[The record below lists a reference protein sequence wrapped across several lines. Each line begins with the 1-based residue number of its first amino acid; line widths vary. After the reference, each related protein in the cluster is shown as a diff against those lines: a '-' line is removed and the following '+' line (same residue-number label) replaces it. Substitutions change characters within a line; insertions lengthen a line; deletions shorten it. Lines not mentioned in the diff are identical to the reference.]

1 MHQLSILIKCYPLS
15 LNVCLLLNCRINL
28 PEVCPSKRSKHTSLE
43 LNIHSSALSSWFL
56 NPLKY
61 LKISVKHPPVGHS
74 KGNLCKPVLK
84 LVPLEKFC
92 WKSSHKCW
100 FNELIFFFFFS
111 CCCHWYGNVL
121 WQMAHPNMWHSL
133 RACKTCKI
141 CLFPA
146 LMKLTH
152 THTHTQGHLRM
163 SRHTSRQLRAVWSN
177 CTTEGKM
184 WKWCLDPFVK
194 RPKHLLFKL
203 TSRVTW
209 CSTAPRHMDPQR
221 ETCKVSPQHCVRE
234 PVCWR
239 WEK

>member
-100 FNELIFFFFFS
+100 FNELIFFFFF
-111 CCCHWYGNVL
+111 
-121 WQMAHPNMWHSL
+121 
-133 RACKTCKI
+133 RAVATDMEMFFGRWRTQI
-141 CLFPA
+141 CGTLSGHARPA
-146 LMKLTH
+146 KYACSQPWWSWH

>member
-1 MHQLSILIKCYPLS
+1 MHQLSILVKCYPLS

-100 FNELIFFFFFS
+100 FNELIFFFFFF
-111 CCCHWYGNVL
+111 VL
-121 WQMAHPNMWHSL
+121 LPLIWKCSLADGAPKYVALSPGMQDLQNMLVPSPDE
-133 RACKTCKI
+133 AD
-141 CLFPA
+141 
-146 LMKLTH
+146 TH
-152 THTHTQGHLRM
+152 THTHTHKGTFACRGTQAGSCGLFEV
-163 SRHTSRQLRAVWSN
+163 TAQLKGKCENDVWIRS
-177 CTTEGKM
+177 
-184 WKWCLDPFVK
+184 
-194 RPKHLLFKL
+194 
-203 TSRVTW
+203 
-209 CSTAPRHMDPQR
+209 
-221 ETCKVSPQHCVRE
+221 
-234 PVCWR
+234 
-239 WEK
+239 